1 MVKLALSPE
10 DEVVLLAKLAK
21 YVDEMMKMVMVVMM
35 MVTVMMMM
43 ATMMIST
50 LSPEAV
56 VVLLAKLQPA
66 RARVRPPPLLRSF
79 QFQFLATTPAA
90 ISSGQLRL
98 ENCKQRHF
106 SSESR
111 SLVFLVSFCQR
122 VNAKRNWDLGN
133 IGYVSK

>member
-1 MVKLALSPE
+1 MVIPALSPE

-35 MVTVMMMM
+35 MVTVMMM

-66 RARVRPPPLLRSF
+66 RARVHPPPLLR
-79 QFQFLATTPAA
+79 
-90 ISSGQLRL
+90 
-98 ENCKQRHF
+98 
-106 SSESR
+106 
-111 SLVFLVSFCQR
+111 
-122 VNAKRNWDLGN
+122 
-133 IGYVSK
+133 